1 MSNSVN
7 ESILENAYEEGLKKG
22 MTPEQAEKYAKHK
35 LEQLKEAMSDLRDR
49 YSFYNDNEFLNY
61 CYGRVYA
68 IKSELRQ
75 EAHLMSE
82 KNYKKLIKEKFNLE
96 LTLEQLPH
104 FRRQR
109 TVGIS
114 DNARSAFYKF
124 CKDE

>member
-75 EAHLMSE
+75 EAHLMLS
-82 KNYKKLIKEKFNLE
+82 LI
-96 LTLEQLPH
+96 H
-104 FRRQR
+104 
-109 TVGIS
+109 I
-114 DNARSAFYKF
+114 
-124 CKDE
+124 